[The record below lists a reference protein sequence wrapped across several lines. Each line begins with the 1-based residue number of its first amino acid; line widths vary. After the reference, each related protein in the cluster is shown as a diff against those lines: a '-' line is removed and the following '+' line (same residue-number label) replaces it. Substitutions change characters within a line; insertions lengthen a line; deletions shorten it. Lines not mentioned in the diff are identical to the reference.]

1 MDISKMERL
10 TNDISFDVESKF
22 FSFEPVLS
30 SDAYHP
36 NIFLMPNYTNSPYFS
51 VENFNSFQTN

>member
-1 MDISKMERL
+1 MEGL
-10 TNDISFDVESKF
+10 TNVIRFDVESKF

>member
-1 MDISKMERL
+1 MEGL
-10 TNDISFDVESKF
+10 TNEVSFDNVESKF

-36 NIFLMPNYTNSPYFS
+36 NIIFLMPNYKNSPYFS